1 MLLDL
6 FRQYERNPSQFSD
19 RQAEKIAQLAQQ
31 MGIRFPRES
40 KALRKG
46 AFDLVDTA
54 LLGMIPNKYRPVSR
68 GERTFGETKSD
79 RLAGTIGSGLGML
92 GLGAGAIAQRALIGR
107 GIGKGIGYGTQ
118 AGGYAMGKGAEYA
131 GKANAYA
138 RQIIR
143 DAPDYATRAG
153 IKSGQ
158 LKARYAQAKAGNLT
172 SLERGNSTQWFSNL
186 RDRFRAGENLANP
199 MGTYNPN
206 LLLLTEGTGGIPLA
220 GGRGVML

>member
-1 MLLDL
+1 MVREL
-6 FRQYERNPSQFSD
+6 FRQYENNPKQFTD
-19 RQAEKIAQLAQQ
+19 RQAEQIARLAQRY
-31 MGIRFPRES
+31 GIRFPRES
-40 KALRKG
+40 KAIRKG
-46 AFDLVDTA
+46 VFDLVDTA
-54 LLGMIPNKYRPVSR
+54 LLGMVPNKWRPVSR

-79 RLAGTIGSGLGML
+79 KLAGTIGSGLGML
-92 GLGAGAIAQRALIGR
+92 GLGAGAIAKRALIGR
-107 GIGKGIGYGTQ
+107 GIGQGIGYGTQ
-118 AGGYAMGKGAEYA
+118 AGGYAMTKGAEYA

-143 DAPDYATRAG
+143 NAPDYATRAG

-158 LKARYAQAKAGNLT
+158 IKARYAQAKAGNLT
-172 SLERGNSTQWFSNL
+172 SLDRGNSTRWFSNL

-206 LLLLTEGTGGIPLA
+206 LLLLTEGSGIPLA